1 MTWKLHNA
9 MWPGLVGKVDGTDE
23 PPISLDRML
32 ELTKAAEY
40 NGQHYDGVDLFLFFP
55 HIDIDGSRED
65 AYAIAD
71 KIKSYGFTIGSLVAP
86 VWAPTGGGSAMGSSE
101 ERANFISAVKKA
113 CRYAGFLNDHGIRTY
128 GQIRIDSA
136 CSTND
141 WALDPAG
148 NSKKIAATFKEAGKI
163 AADHGER
170 LVAEGEICW
179 GGMHSWKHM
188 KELLEMVDMKGTV
201 GLQADMAHTYLYLLG
216 YNCPEHALL
225 KDHYTEEE
233 FWDAYKVMTD
243 ALAPWVMD
251 FHVAQND
258 GSVHGTGSH
267 DKTGRHCAPFAE
279 NGKLDV
285 VKCSNYWLYD
295 ENGKPRNP
303 NLKHLCWD
311 GCMFPNKVMEEGTIW
326 KDILNSMIHVRDQEP
341 KRNLVNA

>member
-1 MTWKLHNA
+1 MSWKLHNA
-9 MWPGLVGKVDGTDE
+9 MWCGLVGKEDGTDE

-32 ELTKAAEY
+32 ELTKNAEHD
-40 NGQHYDGVDLFLFFP
+40 GLKYDGVDLFLFFP
-55 HIDIDGSRED
+55 HLDIDGTKES
-65 AYAIAD
+65 AYGIAD
-71 KIKSYGFTIGSLVAP
+71 KIQSYGFDIGSLVAP
-86 VWAPTGGGSAMGSSE
+86 VWEPTGGGAAMGSKE
-101 ERANFISAVKKA
+101 EREKFIAAVKKA
-113 CRYAGFLNDHGIRTY
+113 CTYAKHLNEHGARKY

-136 CSTND
+136 CSPEAWSAD
-141 WALDPAG
+141 APA
-148 NSKKIAATFKEAGKI
+148 NSKLIAETFREAGKI

-188 KELLEMVDMKGTV
+188 KELLEMVDMPGTV
-201 GLQADMAHTYLYLLG
+201 GLQADMAHTYLYLMG
-216 YNCPEHALL
+216 FNCPEHALL
-225 KDHYTEEE
+225 KDGYSEEE
-233 FWDAYKVMTD
+233 FWAAYKVMTD

-279 NGKLDV
+279 NGKLDI

-295 ENGKPRNP
+295 EKGNVRNE
-303 NLKHLCWD
+303 NLKHMCWD

-326 KDILNSMIHVRDQEP
+326 KDILNVMSKVRDQEATLA
-341 KRNLVNA
+341 R